1 MRIVTLL
8 ENTTQDQEF
17 SCEHGLSLYIET
29 GKYKILFD
37 AGQSA
42 IFAQNAEKLGI
53 DLRKVDFA
61 VLSHGHYDHGGGLSR
76 FMQIND
82 KAPVYVNRNAFQPHY
97 NGTGKFIGL
106 GYDGLDVSRIRF
118 VDDEHKIAEG
128 ISLCTCNGRRAIVE
142 VDSFGQTVEEKGL
155 LQPDHYRHEQYL
167 VINENGSK
175 ICFSG
180 CSHKGIL
187 NIIHWLQPDVLFGG
201 FHFMKVPVTGEGKKL
216 LKDSAK
222 ALLSGE
228 TRYYTG
234 HCTGLEQYEV
244 MKTVMGDRLQ
254 LLSCG
259 VEIEL

>member
-1 MRIVTLL
+1 MGQTNLFL
-8 ENTTQDQEF
+8 ENAKNLNINLE
-17 SCEHGLSLYIET
+17 
-29 GKYKILFD
+29 
-37 AGQSA
+37 
-42 IFAQNAEKLGI
+42 
-53 DLRKVDFA
+53 KVDFA

-106 GYDGLDVSRIRF
+106 EYDGLDVSRIRF

-128 ISLCTCNGRRAIVE
+128 ISLCTCNGKRAVAE

-167 VINENGSK
+167 VINENGRK
-175 ICFSG
+175 FCFSG

-201 FHFMKVPVTGEGKKL
+201 FHFMKVPVTGEGMKL